1 MRTFMIRFLSVFV
14 LCLLSLPLAAQEGEG
29 VLNGTPPK
37 GITVDELI
45 QRFASKEKEFKVARE
60 QYTWTQSVKVQTL
73 GGHTVD
79 GEYQQV
85 FDVLFDDKGK
95 RVQLVKFAPQNTLT
109 RIQMTQE
116 SRRHREAHALHHDHR
131 RSPFY
136 NVKYLG
142 QQQEDEL
149 NCYVFDLGPK
159 KIDKGQ
165 RYFDGRIWVD
175 DHDFQIVKTYGK
187 NVPDLGK
194 AKKDSENLFPRF
206 TTWREQIDGK
216 YWFPTYTKVDDNLHF
231 VMGDVHIRQVVRYE
245 NYRRFGSKTRIIY
258 QGQEIKRANDGE
270 KKDKQGR
277 AKIIHAAQWPHHV
290 SGIPEKTK
298 VYAAFGNERSAAA
311 WINFFITLAHIT
323 FLRTA
328 LSFTV
333 RPAANIESKTF
344 ILKTRSISRSASV
357 AVGVEKVFLHLG

>member
-1 MRTFMIRFLSVFV
+1 MIRLLSVLV
-14 LCLLSLPLAAQEGEG
+14 LCLLSLPLVAQEGEG
-29 VLNGTPPK
+29 ALNGTPPK

-45 QRFASKEKEFKVARE
+45 QRFASKEKEFKLARE

-73 GGHTVD
+73 EGNTVD

-116 SRRHREAHALHHDHR
+116 DLEKRMPFTMTIDDL
-131 RSPFY
+131 PFY

-194 AKKDSENLFPRF
+194 AKKDTENLFPRF

-245 NYRRFGSKTRIIY
+245 NYRRFGSKTKIIY

-270 KKDKQGR
+270 KGGEQKEEQK
-277 AKIIHAAQWPHHV
+277 
-290 SGIPEKTK
+290 
-298 VYAAFGNERSAAA
+298 
-311 WINFFITLAHIT
+311 
-323 FLRTA
+323 
-328 LSFTV
+328 
-333 RPAANIESKTF
+333 
-344 ILKTRSISRSASV
+344 
-357 AVGVEKVFLHLG
+357 

>member
-73 GGHTVD
+73 EGSSVD

-116 SRRHREAHALHHDHR
+116 DLDDIEKRMPFTMTIDDL
-131 RSPFY
+131 PFY

-165 RYFDGRIWVD
+165 RYFEGRIWVD

-194 AKKDSENLFPRF
+194 PKKNNENLFPRS
-206 TTWREQIDGK
+206 TTWREQIDGEN
-216 YWFPTYTKVDDNLHF
+216 WFPTYTKVDDTLHF
-231 VMGDVHIRQVVRYE
+231 DSGMGDVHIRQVVRYE

-270 KKDKQGR
+270 KNGGQNNAPKEEQK
-277 AKIIHAAQWPHHV
+277 
-290 SGIPEKTK
+290 
-298 VYAAFGNERSAAA
+298 
-311 WINFFITLAHIT
+311 
-323 FLRTA
+323 
-328 LSFTV
+328 
-333 RPAANIESKTF
+333 
-344 ILKTRSISRSASV
+344 
-357 AVGVEKVFLHLG
+357 